1 MRHRIVY
8 VSRATPGVTL
18 RDCYDIIRTAHNR
31 NSRLG
36 LTGALLYLDGW
47 FIQVLEGWS
56 GAVHTRYEVI
66 LKDPRHTALE
76 LRLDC
81 PVDQLLFPDDWM
93 ALRGD
98 QDIGAEVR
106 QAHGYLPGL
115 PADQFSPAQV
125 LAFVQDCCLARTEVA

>member
-1 MRHRIVY
+1 MQHRIVY

-56 GAVHTRYEVI
+56 GAVHSRYEAI
-66 LKDPRHTALE
+66 RRDPRHTALE
-76 LRLDC
+76 LRLDS
-81 PVDQLLFPDDWM
+81 PVDGLMFPGDWM

-125 LAFVQDCCLARTEVA
+125 LAFVRDCCQARTEAA